1 MTAVHR
7 RWRDEESRTPPR
19 LRIALYVVP
28 QLVGWFSPS
37 ASASLAREIADA
49 RRQHKAIR
57 NSPASPD
64 FPFSIRDTQ
73 GSRNRRNPLKTNNGG
88 HFYSRQ
94 KRTPRGVL
102 LRASQGEQN
111 RNRPLH
117 ERQNLSLLGFSR
129 QNLVLSAQ
137 RQLRQQLFER
147 AQGFQE
153 ARKDEGKIG
162 ANDFEAG
169 GLQESTCNAG
179 R

>member
-1 MTAVHR
+1 MTAAHR
-7 RWRDEESRTPPR
+7 RWRDEESWPPPR

-57 NSPASPD
+57 NSTASPD

-94 KRTPRGVL
+94 KRTLKQAFSGDHQVLRATRKNPMVARSYPSSGFLARTWYWAPRGNF
-102 LRASQGEQN
+102 ASN
-111 RNRPLH
+111 
-117 ERQNLSLLGFSR
+117 FSSGR
-129 QNLVLSAQ
+129 SA
-137 RQLRQQLFER
+137 F
-147 AQGFQE
+147 
-153 ARKDEGKIG
+153 RKRGKTKAKSVRRISKP
-162 ANDFEAG
+162 ADFK
-169 GLQESTCNAG
+169 S
-179 R
+179 